1 VAEIGAF
8 GEIVLVV
15 AGAFL
20 LALFGRTITER
31 FAVPSAA
38 VLLLVAAAASDV
50 WPELGSVIS
59 FVTVERVAVVAL
71 IVILFDGG
79 MQIGWRRFS
88 GAALPI
94 LSLGVLGTFATA
106 GLVAVAAH
114 YLLDLSWITS
124 GLIGAAIAPTD
135 PAVTFS
141 VLGGREIRGR
151 TGTIL
156 QGESGANDPVGIAL
170 MIGMIE
176 LATTDDGSFWTVV
189 REFAVEMAG
198 GVAVGIVAAALLL
211 PLLRRLSLPE
221 PGLYPLRVLAAAGVI
236 YGAATVVH
244 GSGFLAVFVAG
255 VLIGDAA
262 VPRKGEIRSFHA
274 SLASLAEITAFVA
287 LGLTIDLSEVVST
300 GIWVDGLLLA
310 ALLGLVIRPLVVG
323 ALLLPVRLD
332 HGERLFVMWSGLK
345 GAVPILLAALALIA
359 DVEYSTEIYRIVF
372 VVVLFSVLVQGS
384 LLPVVA
390 ERLRVPM
397 RRVEH
402 DTAALRR
409 FAVQPDVYAD
419 GATVGS
425 LPLGARAWISALVR
439 EGAPRRIDGDTVLEA
454 GDEVH
459 VLCDEEDEPALRR
472 IFEGR

>member
-1 VAEIGAF
+1 MAEIGEF

-15 AGAFL
+15 SGAFL
-20 LALFGRTITER
+20 LALFGRTISER
-31 FAVPSAA
+31 LAVPSAA
-38 VLLLVAAAASDV
+38 VLLLVSAAASDI
-50 WPELGSVIS
+50 WPELGNVIS
-59 FVTVERVAVVAL
+59 FVTVERIAVVAL

-88 GAALPI
+88 ESALPI
-94 LSLGVLGTFATA
+94 LSLGIVGTFATA

-189 REFAVEMAG
+189 REFVVEMAG
-198 GVAVGIVAAALLL
+198 GLAVGIGAAALLL
-211 PLLRRLSLPE
+211 PLLRRFPLPE
-221 PGLYPLRVLAAAGVI
+221 PGLYPLRVLAAAGVV

-255 VLIGDAA
+255 VLIGDAR
-262 VPRKGEIRSFHA
+262 VPRKREIRSFHS

-300 GIWVDGLLLA
+300 GIWADGLLLA
-310 ALLGLVIRPLVVG
+310 VLLGFLIRPLVVG
-323 ALLLPVRLD
+323 ALLLPVSLD
-332 HGERLFVMWSGLK
+332 PGERLFVMWSGLK
-345 GAVPILLAALALIA
+345 GAVPILLAALAVIA
-359 DVEYSTEIYRIVF
+359 GVEYGTEIYRIVF

-384 LLPVVA
+384 LLPFVA
-390 ERLRVPM
+390 KRLRVPM
-397 RRVEH
+397 RRVPE
-402 DTAALRR
+402 
-409 FAVQPDVYAD
+409 
-419 GATVGS
+419 
-425 LPLGARAWISALVR
+425 
-439 EGAPRRIDGDTVLEA
+439 EA
-454 GDEVH
+454 QSYE
-459 VLCDEEDEPALRR
+459 
-472 IFEGR
+472 